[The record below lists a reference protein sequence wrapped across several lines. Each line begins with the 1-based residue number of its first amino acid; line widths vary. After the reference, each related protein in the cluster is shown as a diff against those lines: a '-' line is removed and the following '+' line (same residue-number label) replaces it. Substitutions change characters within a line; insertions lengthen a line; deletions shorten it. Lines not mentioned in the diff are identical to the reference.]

1 MSSASSLSAPDG
13 SSTIRGA
20 ESSSATS
27 RRSSISPRRAT
38 VGQWMRDAEVPSR

>member
-1 MSSASSLSAPDG
+1 MSSDSSLAGLDG
-13 SSTIRGA
+13 SITTSGA

-38 VGQWMRDAEVPSR
+38 DGQWMRDAGAPSR